1 MPRPLFSDTFLAA
14 QSALETQL
22 LPAQLFETDW
32 EATSKRV
39 LDREQDLPMPLFDP
53 TRFISHD
60 DHEEDDSSTNSPPI
74 IREVFLDPTSV
85 EARAVTLRGL
95 TANLSPSLR
104 VIVYCL
110 SSSIKSEITRTKE
123 SVVDGPYHM
132 LEVFGHKDKML
143 HSAVVDIRD
152 YEEGDEEALE
162 EDVED
167 EDSDMDD
174 DENEVQFNYSIE
186 DEEEEEEVVVDGDD
200 EDEDEEEEREPN
212 QPATTLA
219 TNEMELVDEQDTRP
233 REEGGWTI
241 FERVVQRVPAM
252 RARPRAD
259 TSRAWSSGPEAQQQ
273 EQEQRGL
280 GQGWAELARAQES
293 SSAERRRPFEQ
304 AVEMISTVDLQQD

>member
-14 QSALETQL
+14 QSALETQN

-53 TRFISHD
+53 TRFDSHD
-60 DHEEDDSSTNSPPI
+60 DHEDDPSTNSPPI
-74 IREVFLDPTSV
+74 IQEVFLDPSSV

-110 SSSIKSEITRTKE
+110 SSSIKREITRTKE

-152 YEEGDEEALE
+152 YEEGDDEGLE

-167 EDSDMDD
+167 EDSEMDD
-174 DENEVQFNYSIE
+174 DEDEVQFNYSIE
-186 DEEEEEEVVVDGDD
+186 DEEEEEVVVVDD
-200 EDEDEEEEREPN
+200 DEDEEEEREPN

-259 TSRAWSSGPEAQQQ
+259 TSRAWSSEPETQEQ

-304 AVEMISTVDLQQD
+304 AVAMISTVDLQQD